1 MADSYVGYAPADKM
15 LQLAAGAVTATNLA
29 TTGTASS
36 STYLRGDMA
45 WASNPLGDVI
55 GPGSSTDN
63 ALAKF
68 DSTTGAVI
76 QNSNAILSDA
86 GVLTVSSVAGDLTG
100 DVTGNVSGTSA
111 TVTGA
116 TQAAITTT
124 ANLATVGTI
133 GTGVWEGTDVAIA
146 HGGTG
151 SSTASAAR
159 TALGL
164 AIGTN
169 VQAFDAQLTDV
180 AGLAVTNSGFIVGNG
195 SNFVLETGAT
205 LRTSMGVGTT
215 DDVQFDSFGVGTA
228 ASGTTGEIRATNNIT
243 AYYSDDRLKDRKGNI
258 EDALGK
264 INSLNGFNY
273 SANETAQELGYEVK
287 PEVGLSAQEVQKV
300 LPEVVVPA
308 PIDDKYLTIHYDR
321 VVPLLVEAIKELSA
335 KVEKLE
341 GN

>member
-151 SSTASAAR
+151 ASR
-159 TALGL
+159 LLPDLPIVRLPVPSHHVLRRLRNGDHRRRGPL
-164 AIGTN
+164 RIR
-169 VQAFDAQLTDV
+169 
-180 AGLAVTNSGFIVGNG
+180 AGYPVHD
-195 SNFVLETGAT
+195 
-205 LRTSMGVGTT
+205 LRHPER
-215 DDVQFDSFGVGTA
+215 
-228 ASGTTGEIRATNNIT
+228 ASGTGRGVHDGRLHPT
-243 AYYSDDRLKDRKGNI
+243 AD
-258 EDALGK
+258 
-264 INSLNGFNY
+264 
-273 SANETAQELGYEVK
+273 
-287 PEVGLSAQEVQKV
+287 P
-300 LPEVVVPA
+300 
-308 PIDDKYLTIHYDR
+308 
-321 VVPLLVEAIKELSA
+321 
-335 KVEKLE
+335 LE
-341 GN
+341 GEVADGRAGDHARHQPDNHVWPLHGHDCWTHQDHGTGPGTHRGPAQHRQWPGHHRRCLCGLHGNGL

>member
-1 MADSYVGYAPADKM
+1 LIGDGTGFT
-15 LQLAAGAVTATNLA
+15 AA
-29 TTGTASS
+29 
-36 STYLRGDMA
+36 
-45 WASNPLGDVI
+45 
-55 GPGSSTDN
+55 
-63 ALAKF
+63 AL
-68 DSTTGAVI
+68 S
-76 QNSNAILSDA
+76 
-86 GVLTVSSVAGDLTG
+86 G
-100 DVTGNVSGTSA
+100 DVTMTNAGVVTIANTSVELAMMAANSIDSDQYVDASIDDAHIADMAASKLTGT
-111 TVTGA
+111 V
-116 TQAAITTT
+116 
-124 ANLATVGTI
+124 AN
-133 GTGVWEGTDVAIA
+133 
-146 HGGTG
+146 
-151 SSTASAAR
+151 AR
-159 TALGL
+159 L
-164 AIGTN
+164 
-169 VQAFDAQLTDV
+169 DAQLQDV
-180 AGLAVTNSGFIVGNG
+180 AGLAVTDSGFIVGNG

-205 LRTSMGVGTT
+205 LRTSMGVGTGN
-215 DDVQFDSFGVGTA
+215 DVQFDSFGVGTA